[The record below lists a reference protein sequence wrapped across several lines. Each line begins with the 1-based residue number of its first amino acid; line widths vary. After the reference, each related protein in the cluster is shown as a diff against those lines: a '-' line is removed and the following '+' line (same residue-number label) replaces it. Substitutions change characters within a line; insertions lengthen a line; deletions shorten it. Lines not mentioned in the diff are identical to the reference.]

1 MSQAVRIV
9 KHNVD
14 TTQRS
19 RATLAPDDRET
30 WLEFRS
36 LLLQQ
41 LRLIEKKL
49 GISRRC
55 RNCGEDVAVS

>member
-1 MSQAVRIV
+1 MSQSVRII
-9 KHNVD
+9 KHVD
-14 TTQRS
+14 TVQRIHG
-19 RATLAPDDRET
+19 TIAPDDRET

-55 RNCGEDVAVS
+55 RNCGEDVAVTK